1 LVFENQLSSPL
12 VVVALSDAPS
22 ARVSRRDERRDVSAM
37 RRASC
42 DALARFLAR
51 AVSAA
56 DRSRLTTKTTTTTTT
71 KSLRNG
77 VHHGNAVVWGPV
89 TTTTTTTTTAA
100 APSMMMLSRHRHE
113 MTTSTTTTT
122 TTPARPDFGR
132 LAWLS
137 RRRRRRPFSSSA
149 SRPMGRA
156 LETFK
161 AMWRGEKLRYDMDP
175 NAFDLDA
182 YVALVKQSASES
194 QGAGVGVGPLEGLRV
209 NLDQIVAIASAM
221 TADEKAD
228 PGRLKPPALRKIAS
242 RVRCVHTLVPIRP
255 RRRGERRS
263 LRTFAGASLR
273 PGSLAFNPRPRRLS
287 TPLLTP
293 LKSTPT
299 SHCMERP

>member
-1 LVFENQLSSPL
+1 
-12 VVVALSDAPS
+12 
-22 ARVSRRDERRDVSAM
+22 
-37 RRASC
+37 
-42 DALARFLAR
+42 
-51 AVSAA
+51 
-56 DRSRLTTKTTTTTTT
+56 
-71 KSLRNG
+71 
-77 VHHGNAVVWGPV
+77 
-89 TTTTTTTTTAA
+89 
-100 APSMMMLSRHRHE
+100 MMMLSRHRHE

-161 AMWRGEKLRYDMDP
+161 AMWRGEKLSYDMDP

-299 SHCMERP
+299 SLCMERP